1 MNVIHELV
9 SAARERVKSLTATEP
24 VAKPRGI
31 RFDDA
36 LRGKDRLKVIA
47 EFKQASPSLGD
58 IAKRDVVSQ
67 VERYVSSGASAVSV
81 LTEPTRFRGTLAHLE
96 EAARAV
102 DVPVLMKDFV
112 VDPAQIR
119 VAASL
124 GARAVLLIVR
134 CLSSTELYEL
144 TDACEHYGV
153 VPLVECH
160 DAGELDRAMELEGAV
175 IGVNNRD
182 LETLAV
188 DRSLAPRLCRQIPS
202 HRVVVA
208 ESGYLRAA
216 ETEELRGL
224 ADAVLIGSA
233 LMREGDPDAFIKEVI
248 R

>member
-1 MNVIHELV
+1 LNVIHELV
-9 SAARERVKSLTATEP
+9 AAARERAKNLPALEP
-24 VAKPRGI
+24 AAGPRGI

-36 LRGKDRLKVIA
+36 LRGKNRLKVVA

-58 IAKRDVVSQ
+58 IAERNVVSQ
-67 VERYVSSGASAVSV
+67 VERYVGSGASAVSV

-96 EAARAV
+96 QAARAV
-102 DVPVLMKDFV
+102 DVPVLMKDFI

-134 CLSSTELYEL
+134 CLSSTELGEL
-144 TDACEHYGV
+144 TDACVRYEV

-160 DAGELDRAMELEGAV
+160 DSEELERALEIEGAV

-182 LETLAV
+182 LETLEV
-188 DRSLAPRLCRQIPS
+188 DRSLAPRLCRQIPP

-208 ESGYLRAA
+208 ESGYERAA
-216 ETEELRGL
+216 ETDELRGL

-233 LMREGDPDAFIKEVI
+233 LMRVGDPEAFIKAVI